1 MTFALWNAIKKKCF
15 ILVKKLVYPV
25 YNMNNT
31 CDHIYI
37 SMEEENIN
45 EYIKCYKMAEF
56 HWKS

>member
-37 SMEEENIN
+37 PKEEENIN
-45 EYIKCYKMAEF
+45 EYIKF
-56 HWKS
+56 